1 MLFAD
6 LDLHAIMWKKGE
18 NASPPVSLQVT
29 RGVNPSV
36 YKIVE

>member
-6 LDLHAIMWKKGE
+6 LDLHYMMLKKGKI
-18 NASPPVSLQVT
+18 ASPPVSLQVT

-36 YKIVE
+36 WKIVE